1 MPGEPVCF
9 IIMPISTPPEFIRVY
24 RGDVDHFKHVLECL
38 IIPAVQKAG
47 YKPITPIATG
57 SDLIHAEIIKNL
69 ENSDL
74 VLCDMSCLNPN
85 VFFEFGIRTSLNKPI
100 CVIKDDQTEKIP
112 FDIAMLN
119 HFIYRSSLDTW
130 GIEEEIKNLSEHIMT
145 SAEKCNGENQL
156 WKYFGFKNIAQPAL
170 GGNNSSEIQ
179 FNFITNQLDA
189 IMQRFDRRNEIP
201 DIIMSEERR
210 KIYSG
215 NRITRLQR
223 LEGEIKHSK
232 WPSETIVDEQHMA
245 IVARIPGIKADDIDF
260 SKWAGKIEHFAAE
273 MGISIE
279 FVLDIDDPQ

>member
-1 MPGEPVCF
+1 MPDEPVCF
-9 IIMPISTPPEFIRVY
+9 IIMPISTPPEFIGVY
-24 RGDVDHFKHVLECL
+24 RSDVDHFKHVLECL
-38 IIPAVQKAG
+38 ILPAVEKAG

-100 CVIKDDQTEKIP
+100 CVIKDDRTEKIP

-119 HFIYRSSLDTW
+119 HSIYRSSLDIW
-130 GIEEEIKNLSEHIMT
+130 EIEEEIKKLSEHIIT
-145 SAEKCNGENQL
+145 SAKKCNGENQL

-189 IMQRFDRRNEIP
+189 IMQRFDQRNENP
-201 DIIMSEERR
+201 GVVAVEDR
-210 KIYSG
+210 KRKYLDT
-215 NRITRLQR
+215 RISRLQR
-223 LEGEIKHSK
+223 LEWEISNSK
-232 WPSETIVDEQHMA
+232 WPGETYVDEQLMA
-245 IVARIPGIKADDIDF
+245 VVARIPGIKGNDIDF
-260 SKWAGKIEHFAAE
+260 SKWAGGIEHLAAE

-279 FVLDIDDPQ
+279 FVLDIDNPK